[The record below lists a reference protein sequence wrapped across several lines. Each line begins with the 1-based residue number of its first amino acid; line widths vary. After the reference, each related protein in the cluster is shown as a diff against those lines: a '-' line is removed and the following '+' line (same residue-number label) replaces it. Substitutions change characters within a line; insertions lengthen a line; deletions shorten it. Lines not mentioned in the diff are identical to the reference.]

1 VSRLSR
7 VVCDAQQAVGPSRRV
22 AGWFAVGATAS
33 LVELALLRGLYEG
46 LQWPFPLATAAAAE
60 TLILTKFFVSDRWVF
75 GHAWPTLGRLLR
87 YHGASAGA
95 LVVYW
100 LVINGLTELL
110 GLPYLAAFILGTAA
124 SFSWSLLSNFLW
136 VWATSL

>member
-1 VSRLSR
+1 M
-7 VVCDAQQAVGPSRRV
+7 CDAQQEVRPSRRV

-33 LVELALLRGLYEG
+33 LVELALLRMLYEG
-46 LQWPFPLATAAAAE
+46 LQWPFPVATAAAAE

-75 GHAWPTLGRLLR
+75 GHVWPTLGRLLR

-100 LVINGLTELL
+100 LVINGLTELV

-136 VWATSL
+136 VWATSF